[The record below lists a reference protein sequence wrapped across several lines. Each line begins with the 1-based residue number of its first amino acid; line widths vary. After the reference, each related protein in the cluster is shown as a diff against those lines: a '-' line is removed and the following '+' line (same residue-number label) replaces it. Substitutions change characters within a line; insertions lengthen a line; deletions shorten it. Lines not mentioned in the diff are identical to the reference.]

1 MITLENLMNPKFLE
15 ILRLLKDKPTQASRL
30 AEMVSFSESIFYEK
44 LEKLKEWGLVKE
56 EAGINELG
64 RPVKLYSLTPLGRKI
79 LEKFEE
85 VENILKSEGVEV
97 TA

>member
-1 MITLENLMNPKFLE
+1 MSYIFQKGMYE
-15 ILRLLKDKPTQASRL
+15 ILVEIKRHGKIQPSKL
-30 AEMVSFSESIFYEK
+30 AEIIKSISEKTLYKRLEELKK
-44 LEKLKEWGLVKE
+44 LGLINE

-85 VENILKSEGVEV
+85 VEQILESEGVGV
-97 TA
+97 VD